1 MEQRLR
7 AVCDLSV
14 ATVREVSG
22 NHEYDGRLQDLS
34 PAGVAVGL
42 SAMAA
47 AIDADGPVRDPREEA
62 HLSAFELAMRVSFG
76 ELELH
81 RRDLYPH
88 LANLELAC
96 YERDYAP
103 EDDRHRARHRHL
115 VQWPDAVDMAV
126 SSLDRLSAPVAGA
139 LLDAVRGLAADVR
152 PDDGEV
158 GERALRAHARLVDH
172 VERAARHGDP
182 DPALGAPALARL
194 MGAAEAL
201 DVDLGKLAEHA
212 DRERDRLTSLLAEL
226 CAPYRD
232 PDGTL
237 GVVRRLLADHPG
249 PGDVVAAARACT
261 EEAVAF
267 CLERDLVPHLDGQCL
282 VGPAP
287 SSRRW
292 VKAMMT
298 WAGPNEADNPSW
310 YHVTPPDESWPAERT
325 EEWLTIFSATTLPAI
340 TVHEVAP
347 GHFAHGRALRR
358 VRGPVRRTLHSLTFM
373 EGWAHYVEE
382 MCVEEGFRA
391 GDDRFAIGVV
401 LEALVR
407 VTRFACA
414 IGLHTGGMD
423 VPEATARFVHDA
435 HLAPAS
441 AASEARRGTFD
452 ATYGRYTW
460 GKLAIQELRDRARR
474 EWGPGFTPGGFHRA
488 LLGLGCP
495 PLGLIDQALGS
506 PVPSERPAPHG

>member
-34 PAGVAVGL
+34 PAGVATGL

-47 AIDADGPVRDPREEA
+47 ATTADGPVADPHEEA
-62 HLSAFELAMRVSFG
+62 HLSAFELALRVSFG
-76 ELELH
+76 ELESH

-96 YERDYAP
+96 YDRDYAP
-103 EDDRHRARHRHL
+103 EEERRRSRLRHL
-115 VQWPDAVDMAV
+115 ALWPDAVDMAV
-126 SSLDRLSAPVAGA
+126 RSLDGLSAPVAGA
-139 LLDAVRGLAADVR
+139 LLGAVHGLAADVL
-152 PDDGEV
+152 PADGDT
-158 GERALRAHARLVDH
+158 GERALLAHARLVEH
-172 VERAARHGDP
+172 VEKAAAHGDP

-194 MGAAEAL
+194 MGAAEAV
-201 DVDLGKLAEHA
+201 DVDLGRLADHA
-212 DRERDRLTSLLAEL
+212 DRERDRLASLLAEL

-232 PDGTL
+232 PDGTT

-249 PGDVVAAARACT
+249 PADVVAAATACT
-261 EEAVAF
+261 EEAIAF
-267 CLERDLVPHLDGQCL
+267 CRDRDLVPDLDGECL
-282 VGPAP
+282 VGEAP
-287 SSRRW
+287 PSRRW

-298 WAGPNEADNPSW
+298 WAAPNEPDSPSW
-310 YHVTPPDESWPAERT
+310 YHVTPPDRSWPAERT

-347 GHFAHGRALRR
+347 GHFAHGRTMRR

-382 MCVEEGFRA
+382 VCVEEGFRA
-391 GDDRFAIGVV
+391 GDPRFAIGVV

-423 VPEATARFVHDA
+423 VAGATERFVHDA

-460 GKLAIQELRDRARR
+460 GKLAILELRDRARR
-474 EWGPGFTPGGFHRA
+474 EWGSGFTLGRFHRA
-488 LLGLGCP
+488 LLDLGCP
-495 PLGLIDQALGS
+495 PIGLIDRALDS
-506 PVPSERPAPHG
+506 PATPS